1 MNQWLSL
8 GFPLGGLGGVGLWFR
23 GWGLNWWHWALV
35 SGLGLESVAGGVA
48 VVAWVEIWRRGLAA
62 ISVSLNQWLSQWLWV
77 AAGVGVVAWVE

>member
-48 VVAWVEIWRRGLAA
+48 VVAWVEISGFKSGGMGWRRFR
-62 ISVSLNQWLSQWLWV
+62 
-77 AAGVGVVAWVE
+77 